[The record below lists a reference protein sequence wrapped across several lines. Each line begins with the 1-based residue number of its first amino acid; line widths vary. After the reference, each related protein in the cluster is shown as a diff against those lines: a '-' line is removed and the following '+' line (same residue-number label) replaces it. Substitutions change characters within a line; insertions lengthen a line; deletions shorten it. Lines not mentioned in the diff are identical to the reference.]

1 MMVLLGIAAFMALI
15 LGVVGVYGV
24 MAYAVSQRTREIGV
38 RMALGAETGAINR
51 MILRH
56 GLVVIGTGVILGI
69 IGALAVTRLL
79 ESILFGVRPIDLLTF
94 ASMAMLLAV
103 VALMAAYLP
112 ARRAA
117 AVDPIIA
124 LRHE

>member
-1 MMVLLGIAAFMALI
+1 
-15 LGVVGVYGV
+15 
-24 MAYAVSQRTREIGV
+24 MAYAVGQRTREIGV

-103 VALMAAYLP
+103 VALMAGYLP